1 MNLIINNLIE
11 GVQSAPFLACSGLAG
26 SIPAAST
33 KRIYLYAFLCVP
45 NWGGVRSGGFS
56 RTGDSFHNL
65 QGHIIPILCNAAKGV
80 LRLFCFVGL

>member
-26 SIPAAST
+26 SIPVAST

-45 NWGGVRSGGFS
+45 
-56 RTGDSFHNL
+56 
-65 QGHIIPILCNAAKGV
+65 
-80 LRLFCFVGL
+80 